1 MIGVRVPHFISI
13 TFVLSAFVV
22 LSARP
27 CSAQATTAGALE
39 FTAHVRPAGGQTEP
53 VRQLTFYLLSK
64 SLSDIRKE
72 VIGTEPPPDLDHFIA
87 QLGVSAELKEWM
99 KKHRRI
105 DLAGNDFISEVSAT
119 DILDVPEF
127 LTAYK
132 NQNGAALHAGVPEPK
147 FKKGDEEKNLEKYER
162 EREQYRQALIHY
174 IQANLEGL
182 LGLDAEFRDTNPYT
196 RWVQLQTDQQKRV
209 EHKAMQIA
217 QTQYLVATATTDLNG
232 RATFAGLP
240 PGHYW
245 ISNLDTAALAGDLRL
260 HWDDGVTLLPAKT
273 SYVELSDLN
282 AVETSDQNLH

>member
-1 MIGVRVPHFISI
+1 MIGVRVPHFFSIS
-13 TFVLSAFVV
+13 FALSAFIA

-27 CSAQATTAGALE
+27 CAAQATTAGALE
-39 FTAHVRPAGGQTEP
+39 LAAHVRPPAGQTEP
-53 VRQLTFYLLSK
+53 VRQLTFYVLSK
-64 SLSDIRKE
+64 SLSDIRRE
-72 VIGTEPPPDLDHFIA
+72 IIATEPPPDLDHFIA
-87 QLGVSAELKEWM
+87 QLGISAELKEWM
-99 KKHRRI
+99 KRHRRI
-105 DLAGNDFISEVSAT
+105 DLAGNDFIKEVSAT

-132 NQNGAALHAGVPEPK
+132 NQNGAALHADVPEPK
-147 FKKGDEEKNLEKYER
+147 FKKGDEQKNLEKYNR

-174 IQANLEGL
+174 IQSNLEGL
-182 LGLDAEFRDTNPYT
+182 LGLDAEFRDTNPYP

-217 QTQYLVATATTDLNG
+217 QTKYLVATATTDLNG
-232 RATFAGLP
+232 RAAFAGLP

-245 ISNLDTAALAGDLRL
+245 ISNLDAAALAGDLRL
-260 HWDDGVTLLPAKT
+260 HWDDAVTLLPAKI

>member
-13 TFVLSAFVV
+13 AFVLSAFIAV
-22 LSARP
+22 STRP
-27 CSAQATTAGALE
+27 CSAQATAAGALE
-39 FTAHVRPAGGQTEP
+39 LTAHVRPAAGQTEP

-64 SLSDIRKE
+64 SLSDIRRE
-72 VIGTEPPPDLDHFIA
+72 IIGTEPPLDLDHFIA

-105 DLAGNDFISEVSAT
+105 DLAGNDFIKELSAT

-147 FKKGDEEKNLEKYER
+147 FKKGDEQKNPEKYNR

-260 HWDDGVTLLPAKT
+260 HWDDGVTLVPAKT
-273 SYVELSDLN
+273 SYVDLSDLN